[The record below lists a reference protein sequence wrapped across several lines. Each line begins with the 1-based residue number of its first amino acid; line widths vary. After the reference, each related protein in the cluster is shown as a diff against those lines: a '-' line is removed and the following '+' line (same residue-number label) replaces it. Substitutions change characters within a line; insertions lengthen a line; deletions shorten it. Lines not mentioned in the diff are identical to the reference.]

1 MLQAVSS
8 VVASAY
14 LFFIGRLA
22 LRQAKLASW
31 PIAFIPI
38 LLALQQAFES
48 VMWLPEHVL
57 IGSIAMTHFV
67 LLTFFLWPIWIPF
80 SLFCIESRRDRRLLI
95 VCTWIGLL
103 GAAWLLYKSVFL
115 TYDVYRP
122 LVQGRWDWGMQ
133 LYMASI
139 IIPFTFSSNPGI
151 VVLGLMFVVSGII
164 SCLGW
169 QLAFLSMS
177 NDFLEVLSFV
187 WRLLAMGISSALVV
201 YLPYWRD
208 NKHGR
213 PKV

>member
-8 VVASAY
+8 MVASAY
-14 LFFIGRLA
+14 LLFIGRLA
-22 LRQAKLASW
+22 LRQAKIASW

-48 VMWLPEHVL
+48 VMWIPKHVL

-80 SLFCIESRRDRRLLI
+80 SLFCIEARRARRLLI
-95 VCTWIGLL
+95 VCIWIALL

-122 LVQGRWDWGMQ
+122 LVQGRWDWGIQ

-139 IIPFTFSSNPGI
+139 IIPFTLSSNPGI

-201 YLPYWRD
+201 YLSYWRD
-208 NKHGR
+208 NKYGR
-213 PKV
+213 PKI